1 MLDWFSSSLLGR
13 AVVGSLY
20 ADLLALFGDGV
31 LITDAAPLALGVGGL
46 SLGVIPI
53 PPPLLLVILMFRS
66 IVDGC

>member
-1 MLDWFSSSLLGR
+1 MLTSICSSLLGR
-13 AVVGSLY
+13 AVVGSLD

-31 LITDAAPLALGVGGL
+31 LSIAPLALGVGGL

-66 IVDGC
+66 IVDRC